1 MKFNKLDVPYQ
12 WKEYFT
18 KYPHGYTIF
27 EALCNWTKQV
37 DDMVDNVNDWN
48 KYLDEFVNNFKFE
61 LREEVTKTLTEWK
74 NDGVLDDII
83 GLALDNIKATVEGF
97 ENRVVDV
104 EQNIK
109 GIISHPESN
118 FTLSH
123 LLRVEGQTGADDG
136 DVKHGW
142 MQGFCIVGDNI
153 VFAREAKNVK
163 TNTVKITEIS
173 MSSQQIVR
181 EVYLELGHANDME
194 YIPMT
199 GEILC
204 TPSSKYVEGEFVN
217 ANEIVVIDYGTLTI
231 KKRVTLPYNANAIGY
246 DRETGEIAFRW
257 GHTVYYIDDEYNI
270 TKTVSCDVLPHSGV
284 GQGMCLDNGYIYM
297 NKSFPEVLH
306 VYDSNGKIVRTYQIP
321 RYTEQ
326 GNYIYETES
335 IKPLGDGKFIL
346 GAVHYKDRT
355 LETAVVDFF
364 TWDIYNKTPAIYKN
378 MAVDLSRHND
388 RTIRLYVDSTYSGL
402 DSDGSENKPY
412 KDIQDAINVC
422 NNRNFKYLI
431 NIKPGNYGFV
441 SMITTPR
448 ISLWGGSATTNGQ
461 YTVRGIELTQCDYI
475 ELVGLTFLYNPFLGT
490 APFRSNDTHV
500 RLANCSIDG
509 EGAGYCLSVSNSN
522 VWFSGTTKLENSR
535 LEAIYGNNRSYIDVI
550 GTLESINNG
559 SYACMANGSVLRVS
573 PPSSIGGQGTRV
585 ETGGAIYE
593 NNERVK

>member
-37 DDMVDNVNDWN
+37 DDMVDNINDWN
-48 KYLDEFVNNFKFE
+48 NYLDEFVNNFKFE

-83 GLALDNIKATVEGF
+83 GLALDNIKATVEGI

-123 LLRVEGQTGADDG
+123 LLRVEGQTGAGGG
-136 DVKHGW
+136 DVKYGF

-153 VFAREAKNVK
+153 VFARESKFAK
-163 TNTVKITEIS
+163 TNTVKITELS

-204 TPSSKYVEGEFVN
+204 TPSSKYEAGELVN
-217 ANEIVVIDYGTLTI
+217 ANEIVVIDYETLTI

-335 IKPLGDGKFIL
+335 IKPLGDGKFIV

-355 LETAVVDFF
+355 LETAVIDFF

-378 MAVDLSRHND
+378 MAVDVSRHND
-388 RTIRLYVDSTYSGL
+388 RTIRLYVDSTYSGF

-422 NNRNFKYLI
+422 NNRNFKYWI
-431 NIKPGNYGFV
+431 IIKPGNYGFV

-475 ELVGLTFLYNPFLGT
+475 ELVGLKFLYNPFLGT

-500 RLANCSIDG
+500 RIANCSIDG

-522 VWFSGTTKLENSR
+522 VWFSGTNKLENSR
-535 LEAIYGNNRSYIDVI
+535 LVAIYGNNRSYIDVI
-550 GTLESINNG
+550 GTLESNNNG
-559 SYACMANGSVLRVS
+559 GYAHMTNGSVLRVS
-573 PPSSIGGQGTRV
+573 PPSSIGGQDTYV

-593 NNERVK
+593 NNERV